1 MKALTTLLLTTTFA
15 ASIYSTAI
23 SANELSEQMRSVASV
38 QLIELRHSML
48 LDVKLA
54 LTKTANELNSR
65 LAKTPDSAVRQM
77 LAYKADQPLQRAAK
91 YTVLVSSSWLLLIF
105 LSPALSILSAMLLWQ
120 WLAPL
125 TE

>member
-1 MKALTTLLLTTTFA
+1 MKALTTLLITTTFA
-15 ASIYSTAI
+15 TSIYSTAI

-91 YTVLVSSSWLLLIF
+91 
-105 LSPALSILSAMLLWQ
+105 
-120 WLAPL
+120 
-125 TE
+125 